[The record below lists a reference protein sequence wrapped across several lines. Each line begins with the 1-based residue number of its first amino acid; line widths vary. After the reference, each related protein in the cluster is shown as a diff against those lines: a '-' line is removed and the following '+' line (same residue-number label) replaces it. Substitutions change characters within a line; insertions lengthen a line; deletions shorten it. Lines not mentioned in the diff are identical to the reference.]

1 MSECLFCDF
10 FNGIKPKKII
20 AIYTHCYVIED
31 DFPVSKGHL
40 LIIPKNHT
48 ENWFTA
54 SFDVKEDIIKALDE
68 MKIKLDEQY
77 HPDGYNVG
85 MNCGTTARQSVYHLH
100 VHLIPRYQGDVENPK
115 GGVRGVIPSK
125 QGY

>member
-1 MSECLFCDF
+1 MLGCLFCDF
-10 FNGIKPKKII
+10 FNGTKPKKII
-20 AIYTHCYVIED
+20 ATYTHCYVIED
-31 DFPVSKGHL
+31 EFPVSKGHL
-40 LIIPKNHT
+40 LIIPNKHT